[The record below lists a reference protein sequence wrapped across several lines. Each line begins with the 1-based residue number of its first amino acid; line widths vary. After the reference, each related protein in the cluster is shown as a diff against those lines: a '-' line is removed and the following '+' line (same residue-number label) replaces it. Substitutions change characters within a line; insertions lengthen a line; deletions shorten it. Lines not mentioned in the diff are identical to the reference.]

1 MNTIDLN
8 TINLNTIDYYITQLN
23 SYRITHP
30 NLTNCWLSYL
40 GLKKRHY
47 VEGHRVEVPPADL
60 IRCEYVL
67 QQMSAGQTDFNSDD
81 LVLLMIYTYI
91 KTN

>member
-1 MNTIDLN
+1 MNTIDM
-8 TINLNTIDYYITQLN
+8 NTIDHYITQLN

-47 VEGHRVEVPPADL
+47 IEGQHVEVPSADL

-81 LVLLMIYTYI
+81 LVLLMIYIYI